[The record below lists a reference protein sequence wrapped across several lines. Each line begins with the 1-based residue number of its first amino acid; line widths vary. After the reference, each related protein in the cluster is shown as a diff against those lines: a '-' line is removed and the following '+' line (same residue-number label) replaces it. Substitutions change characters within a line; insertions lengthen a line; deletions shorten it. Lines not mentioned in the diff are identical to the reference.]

1 MLNDCKGKEHA
12 KEQLA
17 VIRGSQSKKKHTIIT
32 MIQSLQKLLY
42 RRSRG
47 KIQSYVKASNSSCE
61 ISLVLCSREDKLC
74 YNVIKYEV

>member
-17 VIRGSQSKKKHTIIT
+17 VIRGSQSKKKHTRIT

-47 KIQSYVKASNSSCE
+47 KIQSYVKATDRVAVRFHSFSVVGRTSSA
-61 ISLVLCSREDKLC
+61 IM
-74 YNVIKYEV
+74 

>member
-47 KIQSYVKASNSSCE
+47 KIQSYVKATDRVAVRFHSFSVVGRTSSA
-61 ISLVLCSREDKLC
+61 IM
-74 YNVIKYEV
+74 